1 MTKRI
6 LTAMFAAMMAM
17 SMATSCSDGGSSST
31 ASGESSTGSTG
42 TSTAEGSEGGSTGT
56 CQDTGCV
63 WDAYTPYEETVTFT
77 KGMQIST
84 GGENFPEGDDYL
96 NNDYTRYVKE
106 TVNVQPEIAWE
117 VDANSYEQKVSL
129 SIATGDIPDIMIV
142 DRNVFDQLVEND
154 LIWDLTEA
162 YDKCISPFLKEQYD
176 TFGERLFREVR
187 VDGKLMGIPGTQIA
201 NQHNLLWVRQD
212 WLDELGLEV
221 PTTLE
226 EIEDVARAFVENDM
240 SGTGNT
246 IGFTAVEEVYGG
258 YNGQHGLYSIF
269 NYYDAY
275 PGEWIEVDGKVTY
288 GSIQPEMKT
297 ALEKI
302 RSWYEEGLLDQEFA
316 VRQGTDREALISSG
330 QCGIM
335 FGPWWGYGGVPES
348 IQNNPDADWTIVPA
362 PQDENGNLKMYAQD
376 PLNSIVVVSKSYE
389 HPEAIVKAINAEY
402 DIMRANGES
411 GLAAYEEMMQTSP
424 NMLWSVCPVAI
435 QIGPEDSL
443 ADGYAEYMTAVNA
456 EDKSLLPSSMYSG
469 TYDTIMR
476 ERENPKADIWNWQ
489 EAFIRTKGTEAA
501 IYENNLVRDVAYYG
515 TTETMIQRWANLETL
530 ETETLVKIIT
540 GEEPIEYFDEFV
552 ETWRSMGGDT
562 IIEEVQAEVDAMK

>member
-6 LTAMFAAMMAM
+6 LTAMCAAMMAM

-77 KGMQIST
+77 KGMQVST
-84 GGENFPEGDDYL
+84 GTENFPEGDDYT

-106 TVNVQPEIAWE
+106 AVNVQPEIAWE
-117 VDANSYEQKVSL
+117 VDANNYDQKVSL

-142 DRNVFDQLVEND
+142 GRDIFDQLVAND

-162 YDKCISPFLKEQYD
+162 YEKCISPFLKEQYD
-176 TFGERLFREVR
+176 TFGDRLFREVT
-187 VDGKLMGIPGTQIA
+187 VDGKMMGIPGTQIEG
-201 NQHNLLWVRQD
+201 QHNLLWIRKD
-212 WLDELGLEV
+212 WLDELGMEV
-221 PTTLE
+221 PSTLD
-226 EIEDVARAFVENDM
+226 EIEAAARAFVENDM

-258 YNGQHGLYSIF
+258 YNSQHGLFSIF

-275 PGEWIEVDGKVTY
+275 PGQWIEVDGQVTY
-288 GSIQPEMKT
+288 GSIEPEMKD
-297 ALEKI
+297 ALTKI

-316 VRQGTDREALISSG
+316 VRQSTDREALISSG

-348 IQNNPDADWTIVPA
+348 IQNNPDADWAVAAA
-362 PQDENGNLKMYAQD
+362 PVDENGKFHIYAQD
-376 PLNSIVVVSKSYE
+376 PLNSILVVSKNYE
-389 HPEAIVKAINAEY
+389 HPEAIIKALNASN
-402 DIMRANGES
+402 DVLRGNGDGEE
-411 GLAAYEEMMQTSP
+411 AYYEAQETSP
-424 NMLWSVCPVAI
+424 NMGWGVIPVPL
-435 QIGPEDSL
+435 QIGYEDSL
-443 ADGYAEYMTAVNA
+443 ERNYRDIINAVEA
-456 EDKSLLPSSMYSG
+456 EDPSVMEYKGFDNAYNS
-469 TYDTIMR
+469 IMR

-489 EAFIRTKGTEAA
+489 EAFIRTEGTAAA
-501 IYENNLVRDVAYYG
+501 ISENNLIRDVAYYG
-515 TTETMIQRWANLETL
+515 TTDTMTQRWANLQTL

-552 ETWRSMGGDT
+552 ETWRQMGGDT
-562 IIEEVQAEVDAMK
+562 IIGEVQAEVDAMK

>member
-6 LTAMFAAMMAM
+6 LTAMCAAMMAM

-117 VDANSYEQKVSL
+117 VDANNYEQKVSL
-129 SIATGDIPDIMIV
+129 SIASGDIPDIMIV
-142 DRNVFDQLVEND
+142 GRQTYKQLVEND
-154 LIWDLTEA
+154 LIWDMTEV
-162 YDKCISPFLKEQYD
+162 YDKCISPFLREQYD
-176 TFGERLFREVR
+176 TFGDRLFREVM
-187 VDGKLMGIPGTQIA
+187 VDGKMMGIPGTQIA
-201 NQHNLLWVRQD
+201 YQHNLLWIRQD
-212 WLDELGLEV
+212 WLDELGMEV
-221 PTTLE
+221 PSTLD
-226 EIEDVARAFVENDM
+226 EIEAAARAFVENDM

-275 PGEWIEVDGKVTY
+275 PGQWIEVDGQVTY
-288 GSIQPEMKT
+288 GSIQPEMKD

-348 IQNNPDADWTIVPA
+348 VQNNPDADWAVVPA
-362 PQDENGNLKMYAQD
+362 PLDDEGNLKIYAND
-376 PLNSIVVVSKSYE
+376 PLNSIVVVSKSFE

-411 GLAAYEEMMQTSP
+411 GLAAYEEMWETSP
-424 NMLWSVCPVAI
+424 NLLWSVCPVAI

-443 ADGYAEYMTAVNA
+443 ADGYVEYMPAVEA
-456 EDKSLLPSSMYSG
+456 HDKSLLPSSMYSG
-469 TYDTIMR
+469 TYDTIIR
-476 ERENPKADIWNWQ
+476 EEENPKADVWNWQ
-489 EAFIRTKGTEAA
+489 EAFIRTTGTEAA
-501 IYENNLVRDVAYYG
+501 IYEKNVMHDVVFYG
-515 TTETMIQRWANLETL
+515 TTDTMTQRWANLETL

-562 IIEEVQAEVDAMK
+562 IIEEVQAEVDARG